1 MRKFWIVS
9 AIFVLSVLGFAFMS
23 NSHART
29 LFAIIM
35 LASGI
40 AAFYFFVKNNT
51 WQKLIEKP
59 GHHQ

>member
-1 MRKFWIVS
+1 
-9 AIFVLSVLGFAFMS
+9 
-23 NSHART
+23 
-29 LFAIIM
+29 M